1 MEIKVFRRKLINN
14 IMLFI
19 SFLTALYGLFWLFW
33 ILGTLFING
42 FKYLT
47 LDLFLQDPTPPG
59 IEGGGLR
66 HAFIGHFIVTSLA
79 TLIGIPIGICA
90 GVYFAEYGRN
100 SRFFI
105 ALKNITD
112 IMVSTPSI
120 IMGAVMYALMVVPFK
135 QFNAISGVFAL
146 ALLMIPVISV
156 TTYEMLSLVP
166 DTLRE
171 AAYALGAYKWQ
182 IIKDV
187 TIRAAKVGIL
197 TGILLG
203 VARITGETAP
213 LLFTAFNN
221 SYLSFNLFKPMAT
234 LTVTIFNYIMGPYD
248 YWHKQAWAA
257 SLFLTLFVLVLSLVA
272 KALLNF
278 GTLNPFKWKRNK
290 RT

>member
-1 MEIKVFRRKLINN
+1 MEIKIPKRKLINN

-33 ILGTLFING
+33 ILGTLFLNG
-42 FKYLT
+42 FKYFT
-47 LDLFLQDPTPPG
+47 FDLFLQDPTPPG

-66 HAFIGHFIVTSLA
+66 HAFIGHFIITSLA
-79 TLIGIPIGICA
+79 TLIGIPIGVCA
-90 GVYFAEYGRN
+90 GVYFAEYGRI
-100 SRFFI
+100 SKIFM

-135 QFNAISGVFAL
+135 QFNALSGVFAL
-146 ALLMIPVISV
+146 ALLMIPVISI
-156 TTYEMLSLVP
+156 TTYEMLDLVP
-166 DTLRE
+166 HTLRE

-203 VARITGETAP
+203 VARISGETAP
-213 LLFTAFNN
+213 LLFTSFNN
-221 SYLSFNLFKPMAT
+221 AYLSFNLFKPMAT
-234 LTVTIFNYIMGPYD
+234 LTVTIFNYIMGPYE
-248 YWHKQAWAA
+248 YWHRQAWAA
-257 SLFLTLFVLVLSLVA
+257 SLFLTLFVLALSLLA
-272 KALLNF
+272 KSILHF
-278 GTLNPFKWKRNK
+278 ETLNPFKWKK
-290 RT
+290 K

>member
-1 MEIKVFRRKLINN
+1 MEIRVFKRKLVNN
-14 IMLFI
+14 LMLFI
-19 SFLTALYGLFWLFW
+19 SLLAAFYGLFWLFW

-42 FKYLT
+42 FKYLS

-66 HAFIGHFIVTSLA
+66 HAFIGHFIITFFA
-79 TLIGIPIGICA
+79 TLIGIPIGICS
-90 GVYFAEYGRN
+90 GIYFAEYGRN
-100 SRFFI
+100 SKFFM

-135 QFNAISGVFAL
+135 QFNALSGIFAL

-156 TTYEMLSLVP
+156 TTYEMLDLVP
-166 DTLRE
+166 HTLRE
-171 AAYALGAYKWQ
+171 AAYALGAYRWQ

-187 TIRAAKVGIL
+187 TFRAAKVGIL
-197 TGILLG
+197 TGVLLG
-203 VARITGETAP
+203 VARISGETAP

-221 SYLSFNLFKPMAT
+221 AYLSFDLFKPMAT
-234 LTVTIFNYIMGPYD
+234 LTVTIFNYIMGPYE

-257 SLFLTLFVLVLSLVA
+257 SLFLTLFVLILSLFA
-272 KALLNF
+272 KSLLHF
-278 GTLNPFKWKRNK
+278 GTLNPFRWKIKNK
-290 RT
+290 

>member
-1 MEIKVFRRKLINN
+1 MEITVLKRKLISHL
-14 IMLFI
+14 MLVI
-19 SFLTALYGLFWLFW
+19 SFFTAMYGLFWLFW

-42 FKYLT
+42 FRYLS

-66 HAFIGHFIVTSLA
+66 HAFIGHFFITFLA
-79 TLIGIPIGICA
+79 TLIGVPIGICA
-90 GVYFAEYGRN
+90 GIYYAEYGKN
-100 SRFFI
+100 LKIFMVF
-105 ALKNITD
+105 KNITD

-120 IMGAVMYALMVVPFK
+120 IMGAVFYALIVVPFK
-135 QFNAISGVFAL
+135 QFNAFSGILSL
-146 ALLMIPVISV
+146 ALLMVPVISI

-187 TIRAAKVGIL
+187 TLKSAKFGIL
-197 TGILLG
+197 TGVLLG

-221 SYLSFNLFKPMAT
+221 SYLSFDLFKPMAS
-234 LTVTIFNYIMGPYD
+234 LTVTIFNYVMGPYD

-257 SLFLTLFVLVLSLVA
+257 SLFLTLLVLILSLFA
-272 KALLNF
+272 KMIF
-278 GTLNPFKWKRNK
+278 HKKG
-290 RT
+290 